1 MELSTPN
8 RMACGATL
16 LALAIPGL
24 ARGAEN
30 GALTLESALQVA
42 LGHSPELRASVARLE
57 AAQGQA
63 RQAGAWPNPS
73 IEASVEDWPTA
84 SSGFSAS
91 KRLLGVSQ
99 TLPFPGKK
107 SLDNRIGASG
117 VRASQAHL
125 ALRRLDLL
133 REVKA
138 AFYAVLA
145 AAKLVEVSRELAQVA
160 DSSATTARRR
170 VDAGAAPLQEQLRA
184 EVERDH
190 ASAAFRNRERDLGIA
205 RETLATVLGRPDLAE
220 APVAGS
226 LPEAVDATLLA
237 RATEASLDE
246 HPAVAGSHAARDR
259 ADLEWRRSRL
269 EPYPDLTVAVAA
281 GRVGLGDEGIVQVG
295 VAVALPLFDRGQGRQ
310 QEARANLAVR
320 DAELVATRQRLRL
333 SWSAAARRFRT
344 AHDQVALH
352 RERILP
358 RAEEALR
365 LVQIGFTEGKLGL
378 IDLLDTQR
386 TVAEARESYIETVLE
401 MNVALAEVEALAGV
415 EVAPTGARDK
425 GVGQ

>member
-1 MELSTPN
+1 
-8 RMACGATL
+8 MACGATL
-16 LALAIPGL
+16 LALALAGQ
-24 ARGAEN
+24 ARGDEN
-30 GALTLESALQVA
+30 GALTLESALQLA

-73 IEASVEDWPTA
+73 LEAAVEDWPTA
-84 SSGFSAS
+84 SGGFSAS

-107 SLDNRIGASG
+107 SLDSRIGVSG
-117 VRASQAHL
+117 VRIGQAHL

-133 REVKA
+133 REVKT

-145 AAKLVEVSRELAQVA
+145 AEKLVEVSRELAGVA
-160 DSSATTARRR
+160 ESSATTARKR

-190 ASAAFRNRERDLGIA
+190 ASAALRNRERDLGIA
-205 RETLATVLGRPDLAE
+205 KETLATVLGRPDLAE

-226 LPEAVDATLLA
+226 LPETVDATLLA
-237 RATEASLDE
+237 RVTEASLDD
-246 HPAVAGSHAARDR
+246 HPAVAGSHAARER
-259 ADLEWRRSRL
+259 ADLEWRRARL

-281 GRVGLGDEGIVQVG
+281 GRVGIEDESIVQAG
-295 VAVALPLFDRGQGRQ
+295 VAVALPLFDRGQGRK
-310 QEARANLAVR
+310 QEARAHLAVAE
-320 DAELVATRQRLRL
+320 AELVAARQRVRL
-333 SWSAAARRFRT
+333 AWSAAARRLRT
-344 AHDQVALH
+344 ASDQVAVH

-365 LVQIGFTEGKLGL
+365 LVQIGFTEGKLGF

-386 TVAEARESYIETVLE
+386 TVAEARQSYIESVLG
-401 MNVALAEVEALAGV
+401 MNVAVAEVEALAGL
-415 EVAPTGARDK
+415 EATPTSPSDKGAR
-425 GVGQ
+425 Q